1 MVVGCAPGTHDAAL
15 ALILKYLP
23 PSEGVIDL
31 GARSGAML
39 ARLRDAGFTDLNAI
53 DLDISEFKLSDI
65 PIRRIDLNTAFS
77 NHYGRKFKLVC
88 CTDVVEHLDSP
99 REFFKQAHRLLADD
113 GYLCVTL
120 PNIAYWVGRMK
131 FMIRGEHW
139 GFGESNYREQRH
151 ISPMTY
157 DAMRLTMQECGLNL
171 VDAVTAGT
179 FAGPLNK
186 VVTAPVATLF
196 RLLGGSRAV
205 GETAIYLAA
214 RAAPDSE
221 LSRPLHYRSWEG
233 QEMPVEASPSNTDDP
248 QKVHSMANE

>member
-1 MVVGCAPGTHDAAL
+1 MLVGCAPGTHDAAL
-15 ALILKYLP
+15 DLICKHVN
-23 PSEGVIDL
+23 PSSGVIDL

-39 ARLRDAGFTDLNAI
+39 ARLRDAGFTDLNAV
-53 DLDISEFKLSDI
+53 DLDISEFRLPDV
-65 PIRRIDLNTAFS
+65 PIRRIDLNTAFAD
-77 NHYGRKFKLVC
+77 YYDRKFKLVC

-99 REFFKQAHRLLADD
+99 REFFKQAHRLLDDD

-131 FMIRGEHW
+131 FMLRGELW

-157 DAMRLTMQECGLNL
+157 DAMRLTMKECGLNL

-186 VVTAPVATLF
+186 VASAPLATLF
-196 RLLGGSRAV
+196 RLVGGPRAV

-214 RAAPDSE
+214 KSAPDSD
-221 LSRPLHYRSWEG
+221 LARPLHYRSWEY
-233 QEMPVEASPSNTDDP
+233 EDLPVEMSPSNTDRAASTP
-248 QKVHSMANE
+248 MVAGK